1 MLAAYSLN
9 SFLDFFHCFCSDSSY
24 IQDFLLQ
31 SANPSPRHMAAW
43 NHAASAEC
51 CSAWWGLSTLQHFML
66 IKRMSLPIS
75 YKYLYLRAFLVHQFY
90 VYHLLV
96 ALPKLCPWAS
106 ALPLVSCRAART
118 GVMLCIVE
126 CHLPEFCPLAVQ
138 MMSGN
143 SSDRRWTRDVLT
155 DTLHVICQ
163 HSVNYARAGAELPR

>member
-75 YKYLYLRAFLVHQFY
+75 YKYLYLRAFLVYQFY

-96 ALPKLCPWAS
+96 ALSS
-106 ALPLVSCRAART
+106 ALGHQPCLWFPAEQPELGWCYVLWSAICRNFVLLLFKWWVVTLRT
-118 GVMLCIVE
+118 GDGQGMFSLI
-126 CHLPEFCPLAVQ
+126 PY
-138 MMSGN
+138 M
-143 SSDRRWTRDVLT
+143 W
-155 DTLHVICQ
+155 
-163 HSVNYARAGAELPR
+163 SVSTV